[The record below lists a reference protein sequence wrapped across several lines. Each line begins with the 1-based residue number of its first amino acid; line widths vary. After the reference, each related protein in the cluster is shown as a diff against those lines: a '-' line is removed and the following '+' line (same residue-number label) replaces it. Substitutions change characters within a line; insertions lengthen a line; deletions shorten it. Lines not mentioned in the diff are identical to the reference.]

1 MLHLGVILKFRAL
14 FLKVNVFTVVR
25 HFQWIHQRKALSIV
39 GFFPIT
45 VVRHFQWIHQRKALS
60 IVGFFPIK
68 RKYSYFVLLEEKPLS
83 SYHKQ

>member
-1 MLHLGVILKFRAL
+1 MLHLGGILKFRAL
-14 FLKVNVFTVVR
+14 FLKVNVF
-25 HFQWIHQRKALSIV
+25 
-39 GFFPIT
+39 T

-83 SYHKQ
+83 SCHKQ